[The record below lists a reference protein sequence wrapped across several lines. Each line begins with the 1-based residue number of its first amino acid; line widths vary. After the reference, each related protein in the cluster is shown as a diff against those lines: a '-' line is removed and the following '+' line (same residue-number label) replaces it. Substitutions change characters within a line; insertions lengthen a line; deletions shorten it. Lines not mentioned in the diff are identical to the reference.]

1 MTDLRE
7 HPACGML
14 KTMKPLPPQGDLTL
28 FLQALN
34 FSAGKHRDQRR
45 KDSAASPYINHP
57 IEVACLLWTVG
68 GVHDEA
74 AILAAILHDTIE
86 DTDTNPEEIRAL
98 FGDDVLGLVMEMSDD
113 KSLPKQERKLKQIAH
128 SPGCRLAPNRSS
140 WPIKSATF
148 TISLLPRRKVGRS
161 RGESTIWSGPV
172 MSLTACG
179 APMTTWKNASTKRWH
194 WPGKSLP
201 RRARA
206 ARDHFT
212 VSPTTR

>member
-98 FGDDVLGLVMEMSDD
+98 FGDDVLGLVLEMSDD
-113 KSLPKQERKLKQIAH
+113 KSLPKKERKLKQIAH
-128 SPGCRLAPNRSS
+128 SPRLSPRAKQIKLADKICNIHDIAFAPPEG
-140 WPIKSATF
+140 WPLT
-148 TISLLPRRKVGRS
+148 RRIDYLEWARNVIDGLRGANDNLEKRFDETLALARQKLASESEGR
-161 RGESTIWSGPV
+161 P
-172 MSLTACG
+172 
-179 APMTTWKNASTKRWH
+179 
-194 WPGKSLP
+194 
-201 RRARA
+201 
-206 ARDHFT
+206 
-212 VSPTTR
+212 

>member
-98 FGDDVLGLVMEMSDD
+98 FGDDVLGLVLEMSDD

-128 SPGCRLAPNRSS
+128 SPRLSPRAKQIKLADKICNIHDIAFAPPDG
-140 WPIKSATF
+140 WPLT
-148 TISLLPRRKVGRS
+148 RRIDYLEWARNVIDGLRGANDNLEKRFDETLALARQKLASESEGR
-161 RGESTIWSGPV
+161 P
-172 MSLTACG
+172 
-179 APMTTWKNASTKRWH
+179 
-194 WPGKSLP
+194 
-201 RRARA
+201 
-206 ARDHFT
+206 
-212 VSPTTR
+212 